1 MSITTAV
8 STRTESPSRGRFR
21 GGRLSIRGGPRS
33 SGGPVTR
40 RGLVLGALVPA
51 LLVGALGIVPAI
63 DTAGQEATPDAPAE
77 HPLVGTWIVDPEVD
91 DPTNPPSFDV
101 YMADGTA
108 INIGSEGAT
117 AGAWEATGPRTATLT
132 FAGLLRGSQPETAF
146 ILRANIE
153 IDETGESYT
162 GSHSFTVVA
171 PDGTILAD
179 FQGGTVRGT
188 RLRAEPMEAGGESL
202 PGLPTWT
209 PASPEAGT
217 PTS

>member
-1 MSITTAV
+1 MSITTAA

-21 GGRLSIRGGPRS
+21 GRRFSSLRPRS
-33 SGGPVTR
+33 SGAQAAR
-40 RGLVLGALVPA
+40 RGLILVALVPTI
-51 LLVGALGIVPAI
+51 LVAALGVVPSI
-63 DTAGQEATPDAPAE
+63 NTSGQEATPTAPGD

-108 INIGSEGAT
+108 INVGSEGAT
-117 AGAWEATGPRTATLT
+117 AGAWEATGSRTAMLT
-132 FAGLLRGSQPETAF
+132 YAGLLRGAEPATAF

-153 IDETGESYT
+153 IDETGEGYT
-162 GSHSFTVVA
+162 ASHSFTVVA
-171 PDGTILAD
+171 PDGTILAAIE
-179 FQGGTVRGT
+179 GGTARGT
-188 RLRAEPMEAGGESL
+188 RFQAEPIEMGGQSL
-202 PGLPTWT
+202 PGFPTWT